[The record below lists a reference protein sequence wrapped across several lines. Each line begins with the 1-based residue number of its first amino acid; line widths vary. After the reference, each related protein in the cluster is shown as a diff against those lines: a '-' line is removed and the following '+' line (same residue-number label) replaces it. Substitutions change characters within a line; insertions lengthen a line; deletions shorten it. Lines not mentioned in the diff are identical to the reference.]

1 MSNAQ
6 NPTWTLSGFGD
17 EIDPDPKVQAAVLL
31 ALGASHIE
39 VRSAWGVNVV
49 ELSDAQLA
57 ELKEILD
64 GAGLKVSAVASPI
77 GKVDASLPAA
87 HEVERLRRIIEV
99 AKALDTTYIRM
110 FSFFRAEDKSPED
123 IRDAVM
129 ERLTLLAAEAE
140 KAGVVL
146 IHENEKDIYGDT
158 PERVLDI
165 LETVN
170 SPALRAA
177 WDNANFVQVGVKPYT
192 DAYAML
198 RPYLEY
204 LQVKDAIAGSG
215 EVVPDGPRRR
225 PAGGDP
231 DCPEPGRLH
240 RLRVPGAAPGGTAR
254 TGRILRPRGVRRG
267 RPGIPR
273 RHRRHRRHP
282 RLSPATSCLQPTTS
296 TRQRSHHA
304 QSCRHRLR
312 RRCHSPL
319 RGHSRHRRG
328 RTGGRVRHRS
338 GPAGGSVGRPRRAGI
353 QRCGGAAR
361 DGGAPDVVHVCT
373 PHNQHADPAI
383 AALERGINVISEKP
397 LASTLADGERL
408 AAAAAA
414 SSARIGV
421 CFQNRYNQAVAAMA
435 RAARLG

>member
-57 ELKEILD
+57 ELKGILD
-64 GAGLKVSAVASPI
+64 ASGMKVSAVASPI

-99 AKALDTTYIRM
+99 AKALDTKYIRM

-129 ERLTLLAAEAE
+129 ERLTLLAGEAEA
-140 KAGVVL
+140 AGVVL

-177 WDNANFVQVGVKPYT
+177 WDNANFVQVGVKPYA

-215 EVVPDGPRRR
+215 EVVP
-225 PAGGDP
+225 
-231 DCPEPGRLH
+231 
-240 RLRVPGAAPGGTAR
+240 
-254 TGRILRPRGVRRG
+254 TGRGDGQLVETLTA
-267 RPGIPR
+267 
-273 RHRRHRRHP
+273 
-282 RLSPATSCLQPTTS
+282 LSQDGYTGFASLEPHLA
-296 TRQRSHHA
+296 A
-304 QSCRHRLR
+304 QHEL
-312 RRCHSPL
+312 
-319 RGHSRHRRG
+319 
-328 RTGGRVRHRS
+328 GGFS
-338 GPAGGSVGRPRRAGI
+338 GPEAFGE
-353 QRCGGAAR
+353 AAR
-361 DGGAPDVVHVCT
+361 AFRAATD
-373 PHNQHADPAI
+373 AI
-383 AALERGINVISEKP
+383 GV
-397 LASTLADGERL
+397 TLA
-408 AAAAAA
+408 
-414 SSARIGV
+414 
-421 CFQNRYNQAVAAMA
+421 
-435 RAARLG
+435 